1 MSAAETNGKAN
12 LNCKFELVIL
22 NKVDKDGSY
31 SLLHSK
37 PLTVELFNQIP
48 DSLIIFSGEKHNT
61 LFKYVL
67 GKEFEYAK
75 LGSRLIINTNNE
87 SISIQFAKESERK
100 EFVAKLGEIK
110 HGKKNSTF
118 DERTDETSSTQYFQF
133 YALLSQ
139 QQNMMQDYIRTAT
152 YQKAILDN
160 SIDFE
165 GKVVLDVG
173 AGSGILSFFSVQA
186 GAAKVYAIEAS
197 SMAQHANTLIRNNN
211 MQHKIK
217 VIAGKIEEIELPE
230 KVDVIIS
237 EPMGYMLLNERMLE
251 SFLHAKKWLKPNGK
265 LYPTIGDLY
274 CAPFTDEALYMEQA
288 TKANF
293 WNQTSFYGIDLTSL
307 KSQAFDE
314 YFRQPVVDTFDARII
329 LSVPVKHSI
338 DFSKAL
344 ESDLFNIEVPLKYNV
359 HAASVVHGLAF
370 WFDVA
375 FNGSKCQTWLS
386 TAPTQPL
393 THWYQ
398 VRCLFPQPFLVTRA
412 AQLVGKLQLKS
423 NKKQSYDV
431 TIMLTVEGSSQVFSN
446 TLDLKNPYFR
456 YNGQPVT
463 PPGNYHESPTEYY
476 LQTIAHMT
484 QTQATDN
491 HDVLNAAANTLSDTH
506 LFNHTNNTHQN
517 GYGTNG
523 HQFDGLNFPDINNPN
538 LINTYNLTK

>member
-1 MSAAETNGKAN
+1 M
-12 LNCKFELVIL
+12 
-22 NKVDKDGSY
+22 NKIDKDGNY
-31 SLLHSK
+31 TLLHSK

-48 DSLIIFSGEKHNT
+48 DSLIIFSGEKHQI
-61 LFKYVL
+61 LFKYIL
-67 GKEFEYAK
+67 NKDFEYAK
-75 LGSRLIINTNNE
+75 LGSRLIINTSSEN
-87 SISIQFAKESERK
+87 ISIQFAKDSERK
-100 EFVAKLGEIK
+100 EFIHKLSEIK
-110 HGKKNSTF
+110 NGKKNSIF

-173 AGSGILSFFSVQA
+173 AGSGILSFFAVQA

-197 SMAQHANTLIRNNN
+197 SMAQHASSLIKHNNLQN
-211 MQHKIK
+211 KIK

-230 KVDVIIS
+230 KIDVIIS

-274 CAPFTDEALYMEQA
+274 CAPFTDESLYMEQA

-307 KSQAFDE
+307 KSAAFEE
-314 YFRQPVVDTFDARII
+314 YFKQPVVDTFDARII
-329 LSVPVKHSI
+329 ISLPIKHSI
-338 DFSKAL
+338 DFSKAI

-359 HAASVVHGLAF
+359 NAASVVHGLAF

-375 FNGSKCQTWLS
+375 FNGSKVQTWLS
-386 TAPTQPL
+386 TSPTQPL

-412 AQLVGKLQLKS
+412 AQLIGKLQLKS

-456 YNGQPVT
+456 YNGQPVV
-463 PPGNYHESPTEYY
+463 PPGNFHESPTEYY
-476 LQTIAHMT
+476 LQTLTQMT
-484 QTQATDN
+484 AQTHVSENNHSNN
-491 HDVLNAAANTLSDTH
+491 HDLLSTAANTLSDTH
-506 LFNHTNNTHQN
+506 LYNNVNPIQN
-517 GYGTNG
+517 GY
-523 HQFDGLNFPDINNPN
+523 DNNLHNNQYNN
-538 LINTYNLTK
+538 LINCTNDVKNFVDINSSNLVNLAK

>member
-1 MSAAETNGKAN
+1 MSSDGNNKN
-12 LNCKFELVIL
+12 LNSRFELVIL
-22 NKVDKDGSY
+22 NKIDNEGNY
-31 SLLHSK
+31 SLLYSK
-37 PLTVELFNQIP
+37 PLTVELYNQIP
-48 DSLIIFSGEKHNT
+48 DSLMVFLTEKNQT
-61 LFKYVL
+61 LAKYVL
-67 GKEFEYAK
+67 GKDFEYAK
-75 LGSRLIINTNNE
+75 LGNRVIINANNE
-87 SISIQFAKESERK
+87 SISVQFAKESEK
-100 EFVAKLGEIK
+100 MAFCSKLCDIK
-110 HGKKNSTF
+110 NGKKNSKF
-118 DERTDETSSTQYFQF
+118 DARTDETSATQYFQF

-165 GKVVLDVG
+165 NKVILDVG
-173 AGSGILSFFSVQA
+173 AGSGILSFFAVQA

-211 MQHKIK
+211 MQSKIK
-217 VIAGKIEEIELPE
+217 VIAGKVEEIDLHE
-230 KVDVIIS
+230 KVDCIIS

-265 LYPTIGDLY
+265 LYPSVGDLY
-274 CAPFTDEALYMEQA
+274 IAPFTDESLYMEQA
-288 TKANF
+288 NKANF
-293 WNQTSFYGIDLTSL
+293 WNQTSFYGVDLSSL
-307 KSQAFDE
+307 KSSAFDE

-329 LSVPVKHSI
+329 ISVPVKHSI
-338 DFSKAL
+338 DFLKSS
-344 ESDLFNIEVPLKYNV
+344 ESDLFNIDVPLKYNV

-386 TAPTQPL
+386 TSPTQPL

-412 AQLVGKLQLKS
+412 AQLVGRLQLKA

-431 TIMLTVEGSSQVFSN
+431 TIMLTVEGSSQVFTN

-456 YNGQPVT
+456 YNGQAVV

-476 LQTIAHMT
+476 LQNIANMT
-484 QTQATDN
+484 AQTHISEN
-491 HDVLNAAANTLSDTH
+491 H
-506 LFNHTNNTHQN
+506 
-517 GYGTNG
+517 G
-523 HQFDGLNFPDINNPN
+523 
-538 LINTYNLTK
+538 K

>member
-484 QTQATDN
+484 QPQATDN
-491 HDVLNAAANTLSDTH
+491 HDGSIKFGHAA
-506 LFNHTNNTHQN
+506 
-517 GYGTNG
+517 GTK
-523 HQFDGLNFPDINNPN
+523 I
-538 LINTYNLTK
+538 KVES